1 MKTETSFFMRIRSVL
16 SGILKI
22 INRSLS
28 RKFMLAALKTEGKDA
43 SMKRETIAAISTG
56 MTNAGIG
63 IVRISGEDAFSA
75 ADRVFR
81 GKEKISECKSHTI
94 HYGYIVDGDIT
105 VDQVL
110 VMVMKG
116 PRTFTGEDT
125 VEINCHGGTYVVT
138 RVLDAVLR
146 HGGVRPAQPGEF
158 TKRAFLNGKMD
169 LSQAEAVGDLI
180 SSSNDYALKNSV
192 NQLKGNIRNRIN
204 DIRNKIIYQTA
215 FIESALDDPEHYSFE
230 GYDAKLRKNAEE
242 IICELNKLI
251 NSYRNGKVFK
261 EGIQTVIVGKPNAGK
276 SSLLNVLAGH
286 ERAIVTE
293 IEGTTRDV
301 IEEQINL
308 QGITLNVVDTAGIRQ
323 TDDKVEKIGVDKA
336 VDYVENADLVI
347 YVADSSRNLDEND
360 EKILD
365 MIYDKKKIVLLNK
378 SDLEPVV
385 TREMIEEKAGDAP
398 VIEVSAAEERGISEL
413 GDLIKDMFLKG
424 DISFNEEIYITSA
437 RQKDALCRA
446 VESMKKVIESI
457 DNGMPED
464 FYSIDLMD
472 AYEALGSIT
481 GEEVGDDLINEIFSR
496 FCMGK

>member
-1 MKTETSFFMRIRSVL
+1 MK
-16 SGILKI
+16 K
-22 INRSLS
+22 
-28 RKFMLAALKTEGKDA
+28 
-43 SMKRETIAAISTG
+43 ETIAAISTG

-75 ADRVFR
+75 ADRIFR

-230 GYDAKLRKNAEE
+230 GYDAKLRKNVEE
-242 IICELNKLI
+242 IIYELNKLI

>member
-1 MKTETSFFMRIRSVL
+1 
-16 SGILKI
+16 
-22 INRSLS
+22 
-28 RKFMLAALKTEGKDA
+28 
-43 SMKRETIAAISTG
+43 MKRETIAAISTG

-192 NQLKGNIRNRIN
+192 NQLKGNIRNKIN
-204 DIRNKIIYQTA
+204 DIRNEIIYQTA

-230 GYDAKLRKNAEE
+230 GYNAKLRKNAEE

-261 EGIQTVIVGKPNAGK
+261 EGIQTVIIGKPNAGK

-398 VIEVSAAEERGISEL
+398 VIEVSATEERGISEL

>member
-1 MKTETSFFMRIRSVL
+1 
-16 SGILKI
+16 
-22 INRSLS
+22 
-28 RKFMLAALKTEGKDA
+28 
-43 SMKRETIAAISTG
+43 MKRETIAAISTG

-192 NQLKGNIRNRIN
+192 NQLKGNIRNKIN
-204 DIRNKIIYQTA
+204 DIRNEIIYQTA

-230 GYDAKLRKNAEE
+230 GYNAKLRKNAEE

-301 IEEQINL
+301 IEYQINL

-413 GDLIKDMFLKG
+413 GDLIKDMFLKW

-437 RQKDALCRA
+437 RQKVALCRA

>member
-1 MKTETSFFMRIRSVL
+1 MK
-16 SGILKI
+16 K
-22 INRSLS
+22 
-28 RKFMLAALKTEGKDA
+28 
-43 SMKRETIAAISTG
+43 ETIAAISTG

-75 ADRVFR
+75 ADRIFR

-192 NQLKGNIRNRIN
+192 NQLKGNIRNKIN
-204 DIRNKIIYQTA
+204 DIRNEIIYQTA

-230 GYDAKLRKNAEE
+230 GYNAKLRKNAEE

-261 EGIQTVIVGKPNAGK
+261 EGIWTVIVGKPNAGK

>member
-1 MKTETSFFMRIRSVL
+1 
-16 SGILKI
+16 
-22 INRSLS
+22 
-28 RKFMLAALKTEGKDA
+28 
-43 SMKRETIAAISTG
+43 MKRETIAAISTG

-81 GKEKISECKSHTI
+81 GKEKILECKSHTI

-192 NQLKGNIRNRIN
+192 NQLKGNIRNKIN
-204 DIRNKIIYQTA
+204 DIRNEIIYQTA

-230 GYDAKLRKNAEE
+230 GYNAKLRKNAEE

-398 VIEVSAAEERGISEL
+398 VIEVSATEERGISEL

>member
-1 MKTETSFFMRIRSVL
+1 
-16 SGILKI
+16 
-22 INRSLS
+22 
-28 RKFMLAALKTEGKDA
+28 
-43 SMKRETIAAISTG
+43 MKRETIAAISTG

-347 YVADSSRNLDEND
+347 YVADSYRNLDEND

>member
-1 MKTETSFFMRIRSVL
+1 
-16 SGILKI
+16 
-22 INRSLS
+22 
-28 RKFMLAALKTEGKDA
+28 
-43 SMKRETIAAISTG
+43 MKRETIAAISTG

-230 GYDAKLRKNAEE
+230 GYDAKLRKNVEE
-242 IICELNKLI
+242 IIYELNKLI
-251 NSYRNGKVFK
+251 NSYRNGKVFR
-261 EGIQTVIVGKPNAGK
+261 EGIQTVIAGKPNAGK

>member
-1 MKTETSFFMRIRSVL
+1 
-16 SGILKI
+16 
-22 INRSLS
+22 
-28 RKFMLAALKTEGKDA
+28 
-43 SMKRETIAAISTG
+43 MKRETIAAISTG

-192 NQLKGNIRNRIN
+192 NQLKGNIRNKIN
-204 DIRNKIIYQTA
+204 NIRNEIIYHTA

-230 GYDAKLRKNAEE
+230 GYNAKLRKNAEE
-242 IICELNKLI
+242 IIYELNKLI

-261 EGIQTVIVGKPNAGK
+261 EGIQTVIVGKPKAGK

>member
-1 MKTETSFFMRIRSVL
+1 
-16 SGILKI
+16 
-22 INRSLS
+22 
-28 RKFMLAALKTEGKDA
+28 
-43 SMKRETIAAISTG
+43 MKRETIAAISTG

-192 NQLKGNIRNRIN
+192 NQLKGNIRNKIN

-424 DISFNEEIYITSA
+424 NISFNEEIYITSA
-437 RQKDALCRA
+437 RQKDALCRT

>member
-1 MKTETSFFMRIRSVL
+1 
-16 SGILKI
+16 
-22 INRSLS
+22 
-28 RKFMLAALKTEGKDA
+28 
-43 SMKRETIAAISTG
+43 MKRETIAAISTG

-138 RVLDAVLR
+138 RVIDAVLR

-192 NQLKGNIRNRIN
+192 NQLKGNIRNKIN
-204 DIRNKIIYQTA
+204 NIRNEIIYQTA

-230 GYDAKLRKNAEE
+230 GYNAKLRKNAEE

>member
-1 MKTETSFFMRIRSVL
+1 MK
-16 SGILKI
+16 K
-22 INRSLS
+22 
-28 RKFMLAALKTEGKDA
+28 
-43 SMKRETIAAISTG
+43 ETIAAISTG

-192 NQLKGNIRNRIN
+192 NQLKGNIRNKIN
-204 DIRNKIIYQTA
+204 DIRNEIIYQTA

-242 IICELNKLI
+242 IIYELNKLI
-251 NSYRNGKVFK
+251 NSYRNGKVFR

-385 TREMIEEKAGDAP
+385 IREMIEEKAGDAP

>member
-1 MKTETSFFMRIRSVL
+1 MK
-16 SGILKI
+16 K
-22 INRSLS
+22 
-28 RKFMLAALKTEGKDA
+28 
-43 SMKRETIAAISTG
+43 ETIAAISTG

-75 ADRVFR
+75 ADRIFR

-192 NQLKGNIRNRIN
+192 NQLKGNIRNKIN
-204 DIRNKIIYQTA
+204 DIRNEIIYHTA

-230 GYDAKLRKNAEE
+230 GYNAKLRKNAEE

>member
-1 MKTETSFFMRIRSVL
+1 
-16 SGILKI
+16 
-22 INRSLS
+22 
-28 RKFMLAALKTEGKDA
+28 
-43 SMKRETIAAISTG
+43 MKRETIAAISTG

-192 NQLKGNIRNRIN
+192 NQLKGNIKNKIN
-204 DIRNKIIYQTA
+204 DIRNEIIYQTA

-230 GYDAKLRKNAEE
+230 GYNAKLRKNAEE

>member
-1 MKTETSFFMRIRSVL
+1 
-16 SGILKI
+16 
-22 INRSLS
+22 
-28 RKFMLAALKTEGKDA
+28 
-43 SMKRETIAAISTG
+43 MKRETIAAISTG

-169 LSQAEAVGDLI
+169 LSQAEAVGNLI

-192 NQLKGNIRNRIN
+192 NQLKGNIRNKIN
-204 DIRNKIIYQTA
+204 DIRNEIIYQTA

-230 GYDAKLRKNAEE
+230 GYDAKLRKNVEE
-242 IICELNKLI
+242 IIYELNKLI
-251 NSYRNGKVFK
+251 NSYRNGKVFR

>member
-1 MKTETSFFMRIRSVL
+1 
-16 SGILKI
+16 
-22 INRSLS
+22 
-28 RKFMLAALKTEGKDA
+28 
-43 SMKRETIAAISTG
+43 MKRETIAAISTG

-230 GYDAKLRKNAEE
+230 GYDAKLRKNVEE
-242 IICELNKLI
+242 IIYELNKLI
-251 NSYRNGKVFK
+251 NSYRNGKVFR

-437 RQKDALCRA
+437 RQKVALCRA

>member
-1 MKTETSFFMRIRSVL
+1 
-16 SGILKI
+16 
-22 INRSLS
+22 
-28 RKFMLAALKTEGKDA
+28 
-43 SMKRETIAAISTG
+43 MKRETIAAISTG

-75 ADRVFR
+75 ADRVFH

-192 NQLKGNIRNRIN
+192 NQLKGNIRNKIN
-204 DIRNKIIYQTA
+204 DIRNEIIYQTA

-230 GYDAKLRKNAEE
+230 GYNAKLRKNAEE

>member
-1 MKTETSFFMRIRSVL
+1 MK
-16 SGILKI
+16 K
-22 INRSLS
+22 
-28 RKFMLAALKTEGKDA
+28 
-43 SMKRETIAAISTG
+43 ETIAAISTG

-75 ADRVFR
+75 ADRIFR

-424 DISFNEEIYITSA
+424 NISFNEEIYITSA

>member
-1 MKTETSFFMRIRSVL
+1 MK
-16 SGILKI
+16 K
-22 INRSLS
+22 
-28 RKFMLAALKTEGKDA
+28 
-43 SMKRETIAAISTG
+43 ETIAAISTG

-192 NQLKGNIRNRIN
+192 NQLKGNIRNKIN
-204 DIRNKIIYQTA
+204 DIRNEIIYQTA

>member
-1 MKTETSFFMRIRSVL
+1 
-16 SGILKI
+16 
-22 INRSLS
+22 
-28 RKFMLAALKTEGKDA
+28 
-43 SMKRETIAAISTG
+43 MKRETIAAISTG

-192 NQLKGNIRNRIN
+192 NQLKGNTRNKIN
-204 DIRNKIIYQTA
+204 DIRNEIIYQTA

-230 GYDAKLRKNAEE
+230 GYDAKLRKNAEK

-385 TREMIEEKAGDAP
+385 IREMIEEKAGDAP

>member
-1 MKTETSFFMRIRSVL
+1 MK
-16 SGILKI
+16 K
-22 INRSLS
+22 
-28 RKFMLAALKTEGKDA
+28 
-43 SMKRETIAAISTG
+43 ETIAAISTG

-192 NQLKGNIRNRIN
+192 NQLKGNIRNKIN
-204 DIRNKIIYQTA
+204 DIRNEIIYQTA

-230 GYDAKLRKNAEE
+230 GYNAKLRKNAEE

-261 EGIQTVIVGKPNAGK
+261 EGIRTVIVGKPNAGK

>member
-1 MKTETSFFMRIRSVL
+1 MK
-16 SGILKI
+16 K
-22 INRSLS
+22 
-28 RKFMLAALKTEGKDA
+28 
-43 SMKRETIAAISTG
+43 ETIAAISTG

-75 ADRVFR
+75 ADRIFR

-192 NQLKGNIRNRIN
+192 NQLKGNIRNKIN
-204 DIRNKIIYQTA
+204 DIRNEIIYQTA

-230 GYDAKLRKNAEE
+230 GYDAKLRKNTEE
-242 IICELNKLI
+242 IIYELNKLI

>member
-1 MKTETSFFMRIRSVL
+1 MK
-16 SGILKI
+16 K
-22 INRSLS
+22 
-28 RKFMLAALKTEGKDA
+28 
-43 SMKRETIAAISTG
+43 ETIAAISTG

-75 ADRVFR
+75 ADRVFH

-204 DIRNKIIYQTA
+204 DIRNEIIYQTA

-230 GYDAKLRKNAEE
+230 GYNAKLRKNAEE

>member
-1 MKTETSFFMRIRSVL
+1 
-16 SGILKI
+16 
-22 INRSLS
+22 
-28 RKFMLAALKTEGKDA
+28 
-43 SMKRETIAAISTG
+43 MKRETIAAISTG

-204 DIRNKIIYQTA
+204 DIRNEIIYQTA

-230 GYDAKLRKNAEE
+230 GYDAKLRKNTEE
-242 IICELNKLI
+242 IIYELNKLI

-261 EGIQTVIVGKPNAGK
+261 EGIRTVIVGKPNAGK

-437 RQKDALCRA
+437 RQKDALCRT

>member
-1 MKTETSFFMRIRSVL
+1 MK
-16 SGILKI
+16 K
-22 INRSLS
+22 
-28 RKFMLAALKTEGKDA
+28 
-43 SMKRETIAAISTG
+43 ETIAAISTG

-230 GYDAKLRKNAEE
+230 GYNAKLRKNAEE

>member
-1 MKTETSFFMRIRSVL
+1 
-16 SGILKI
+16 
-22 INRSLS
+22 
-28 RKFMLAALKTEGKDA
+28 
-43 SMKRETIAAISTG
+43 MKRETIAAISTG

-192 NQLKGNIRNRIN
+192 NQLKGNIRNKIN
-204 DIRNKIIYQTA
+204 DIRNEIIYQTA

-230 GYDAKLRKNAEE
+230 GYNAKLRKNAEE
-242 IICELNKLI
+242 IIYELNKLI

-261 EGIQTVIVGKPNAGK
+261 EGIQAVIVGKPNAGK

>member
-1 MKTETSFFMRIRSVL
+1 
-16 SGILKI
+16 
-22 INRSLS
+22 
-28 RKFMLAALKTEGKDA
+28 
-43 SMKRETIAAISTG
+43 MKRETIAAISTG

-192 NQLKGNIRNRIN
+192 NQLKGNIRNKIN
-204 DIRNKIIYQTA
+204 NIRNEIIYHTA

-230 GYDAKLRKNAEE
+230 GYNAKLRKNAEE
-242 IICELNKLI
+242 IIYELNKLI

>member
-1 MKTETSFFMRIRSVL
+1 MK
-16 SGILKI
+16 K
-22 INRSLS
+22 
-28 RKFMLAALKTEGKDA
+28 
-43 SMKRETIAAISTG
+43 ETIAAISTG

-75 ADRVFR
+75 ADRVFH

-146 HGGVRPAQPGEF
+146 HGGVRPVQPGEF

-204 DIRNKIIYQTA
+204 DIRNEIIYQTA

-230 GYDAKLRKNAEE
+230 GYNAKLRKNAEE
-242 IICELNKLI
+242 IIYELNKLI